1 MPSVDIPHKLYF
13 RIGEVARVVG
23 VKPYVLRYW
32 ESEFAVLRPEKTAS
46 GHRLYR
52 RRDVEILLDIKRLLY
67 DEKFTISGA
76 KKRLRE
82 SNKEGDTP
90 PPSTDRAD
98 QNPVAETDRQRD
110 VLVSIRKDL
119 LDLYKMLN
127 ADLS

>member
-13 RIGEVARVVG
+13 RIGEVARIVE

-82 SNKEGDTP
+82 INKEGEVAPLPTDSADQP
-90 PPSTDRAD
+90 PP
-98 QNPVAETDRQRD
+98 VETDRQKD
-110 VLVSIRKDL
+110 VLVSIRKEL

>member
-13 RIGEVARVVG
+13 RIGEVARIVG

-82 SNKEGDTP
+82 VGKEGEAP
-90 PPSTDRAD
+90 LSAESAD
-98 QNPVAETDRQRD
+98 QSQAVETDRQRD
-110 VLVSIRKDL
+110 VLVSIRKEL

-127 ADLS
+127 ADLP

>member
-13 RIGEVARVVG
+13 RIGEVARIVG

-82 SNKEGDTP
+82 GNKEGEAP
-90 PPSTDRAD
+90 PPSTDSAD
-98 QNPVAETDRQRD
+98 RNPVAETDRQRD

>member
-13 RIGEVARVVG
+13 RIGEVARIVE

-82 SNKEGDTP
+82 INKEGEAAP
-90 PPSTDRAD
+90 LPTDSAD
-98 QNPVAETDRQRD
+98 HSPQVETDRQKD
-110 VLVSIRKDL
+110 VLVSIRKEL

>member
-1 MPSVDIPHKLYF
+1 MSSVDIPHKLYF
-13 RIGEVARVVG
+13 RIGEVARIVG

-76 KKRLRE
+76 KKRLRDVG
-82 SNKEGDTP
+82 KEGEAP
-90 PPSTDRAD
+90 LPAESAE
-98 QNPVAETDRQRD
+98 QNQAVETDRQRD
-110 VLVSIRKDL
+110 VLVSIRKEL

-127 ADLS
+127 ADLP

>member
-1 MPSVDIPHKLYF
+1 MSSVDIPHKLYF
-13 RIGEVARVVG
+13 RIGEVARIVG

-82 SNKEGDTP
+82 VGREGDAP
-90 PPSTDRAD
+90 LPVESAE
-98 QNPVAETDRQRD
+98 QNQAVETDRQRD
-110 VLVSIRKDL
+110 VLVSIRKEL

>member
-13 RIGEVARVVG
+13 RIGEVARIVG

-82 SNKEGDTP
+82 SNKEGEAP
-90 PPSTDRAD
+90 PPSTDSAD
-98 QNPVAETDRQRD
+98 RSPAAETDRQRD

>member
-13 RIGEVARVVG
+13 RIGEVARIVE

-82 SNKEGDTP
+82 INKEGEAAPLPTDSADHP
-90 PPSTDRAD
+90 P
-98 QNPVAETDRQRD
+98 QVETDRQKD
-110 VLVSIRKDL
+110 VLVSIRKEL

>member
-1 MPSVDIPHKLYF
+1 MSSVDIPHKLYF
-13 RIGEVARVVG
+13 RIGEVARIVG

-82 SNKEGDTP
+82 VGKEGEAP
-90 PPSTDRAD
+90 LPAESAD
-98 QNPVAETDRQRD
+98 QNQAVETDRQRD
-110 VLVSIRKDL
+110 VLVSIRKEM

-127 ADLS
+127 ADLP

>member
-82 SNKEGDTP
+82 SNKEGEAP
-90 PPSTDRAD
+90 PPSTDSAD

>member
-1 MPSVDIPHKLYF
+1 MSSVDIPHKLYF
-13 RIGEVARVVG
+13 RIGEVARIVG

-82 SNKEGDTP
+82 VGKEGEAP
-90 PPSTDRAD
+90 LPAESAE
-98 QNPVAETDRQRD
+98 QNQVVETDRQRD
-110 VLVSIRKDL
+110 VLVSIRKEL

>member
-1 MPSVDIPHKLYF
+1 MSSVDIPHKLYF
-13 RIGEVARVVG
+13 RIGEVARIVG

-82 SNKEGDTP
+82 VGKEGEAP
-90 PPSTDRAD
+90 LPAESAE
-98 QNPVAETDRQRD
+98 QNQAVETDRQRD

>member
-1 MPSVDIPHKLYF
+1 MSSIDIPHKLYF
-13 RIGEVARVVG
+13 RIGEVARIVG

-82 SNKEGDTP
+82 VGREGDAP
-90 PPSTDRAD
+90 LPAESAE
-98 QNPVAETDRQRD
+98 QNQAVETDRQRD
-110 VLVSIRKDL
+110 VLVSIRKEL

>member
-13 RIGEVARVVG
+13 RIGEVARIVG

-32 ESEFAVLRPEKTAS
+32 ESEFAMLRPEKTAS

-82 SNKEGDTP
+82 VGKEGEAP
-90 PPSTDRAD
+90 LPAESAD
-98 QNPVAETDRQRD
+98 QSQAVETDRQRD
-110 VLVSIRKDL
+110 VLVSIRKEL

-127 ADLS
+127 ADLP

>member
-13 RIGEVARVVG
+13 RIGEVARIVG

-82 SNKEGDTP
+82 SNKEGEAP
-90 PPSTDRAD
+90 PPSTDSVE
-98 QNPVAETDRQRD
+98 QNPAAETDRQRD

>member
-1 MPSVDIPHKLYF
+1 MSSVDIPHKLYF
-13 RIGEVARVVG
+13 RIGEVARIVG

-82 SNKEGDTP
+82 VGKEGETP
-90 PPSTDRAD
+90 LPAESAE
-98 QNPVAETDRQRD
+98 QNQAVETDRQRD
-110 VLVSIRKDL
+110 VLVSIRKEM

-127 ADLS
+127 ADLP

>member
-13 RIGEVARVVG
+13 RIGEVARIVG

-82 SNKEGDTP
+82 VGKEGEAP
-90 PPSTDRAD
+90 LPAESAD
-98 QNPVAETDRQRD
+98 QNQAVETDRQRD
-110 VLVSIRKDL
+110 VLVSIRKEL

-127 ADLS
+127 ADLP

>member
-13 RIGEVARVVG
+13 RIGEVARIVG

-82 SNKEGDTP
+82 VGKEGEAP
-90 PPSTDRAD
+90 FPAESAD
-98 QNPVAETDRQRD
+98 QSQAVETDRQRD
-110 VLVSIRKDL
+110 VLVSIRKEL

-127 ADLS
+127 ADLP

>member
-90 PPSTDRAD
+90 PPSTDGAD
-98 QNPVAETDRQRD
+98 QNPAAETDRQRD

>member
-13 RIGEVARVVG
+13 RIGEVARIVE

-82 SNKEGDTP
+82 INKEGEAAP
-90 PPSTDRAD
+90 PPTDGSD
-98 QNPVAETDRQRD
+98 QPPQVETDRQKD
-110 VLVSIRKDL
+110 VLVSIRKEL

>member
-82 SNKEGDTP
+82 SSKEGDTP
-90 PPSTDRAD
+90 PPSTDSAD

>member
-13 RIGEVARVVG
+13 RIGEVARIVE

-82 SNKEGDTP
+82 INKEGEAAPLPTDSADHP
-90 PPSTDRAD
+90 P
-98 QNPVAETDRQRD
+98 QVETDRQKD
-110 VLVSIRKDL
+110 LLVSIRKEL

>member
-1 MPSVDIPHKLYF
+1 MSSVDIPHKLYF
-13 RIGEVARVVG
+13 RIGEVARIVG

-82 SNKEGDTP
+82 VGKEGEAP
-90 PPSTDRAD
+90 LPAESAE
-98 QNPVAETDRQRD
+98 QNQAVETDRQRD

-127 ADLS
+127 ADLP

>member
-1 MPSVDIPHKLYF
+1 MSSVDIPHKLYF
-13 RIGEVARVVG
+13 RIGEVARIVG

-82 SNKEGDTP
+82 VGKEGEAP
-90 PPSTDRAD
+90 LPAESAE
-98 QNPVAETDRQRD
+98 QNQAVETDRQRD
-110 VLVSIRKDL
+110 VLVSIRKEL

>member
-1 MPSVDIPHKLYF
+1 VSSVDIPHKLYF
-13 RIGEVARVVG
+13 RIGEVARIVG

-52 RRDVEILLDIKRLLY
+52 RRDVEILLDIKQLLY

-82 SNKEGDTP
+82 VGREGDAP
-90 PPSTDRAD
+90 LPAESAE
-98 QNPVAETDRQRD
+98 QNQVVETDRQRD
-110 VLVSIRKDL
+110 VLVSIRKEL

-127 ADLS
+127 ADLP

>member
-82 SNKEGDTP
+82 SNKEGDPP
-90 PPSTDRAD
+90 PPSTDSAD
-98 QNPVAETDRQRD
+98 QNPAAETDRQRD

>member
-13 RIGEVARVVG
+13 RIGEVARIVG

-82 SNKEGDTP
+82 VGKEGEAP
-90 PPSTDRAD
+90 LPAESAD
-98 QNPVAETDRQRD
+98 QSQAAETDRQRD
-110 VLVSIRKDL
+110 VLVSIRKEL

-127 ADLS
+127 ADLP

>member
-13 RIGEVARVVG
+13 RIGEVARIVG

-82 SNKEGDTP
+82 SSKEGEAP
-90 PPSTDRAD
+90 PPSTDSAD
-98 QNPVAETDRQRD
+98 RNPVAETDRQRD

>member
-90 PPSTDRAD
+90 PPSTDSAD
-98 QNPVAETDRQRD
+98 QNPAAETDRQRD

-127 ADLS
+127 ADLF

>member
-13 RIGEVARVVG
+13 RIGEVARIVG

-82 SNKEGDTP
+82 VGKEGEAP
-90 PPSTDRAD
+90 FPAESAD
-98 QNPVAETDRQRD
+98 QNQAAETDRQRD
-110 VLVSIRKDL
+110 VLVSIRKEL

-127 ADLS
+127 ADLP

>member
-13 RIGEVARVVG
+13 RIGEVARIVG

-82 SNKEGDTP
+82 SNKEGEAP
-90 PPSTDRAD
+90 PPSTDSAD
-98 QNPVAETDRQRD
+98 RNPVAETDRQRD

>member
-13 RIGEVARVVG
+13 RIGEVARIVG

-82 SNKEGDTP
+82 VGKEGEAP
-90 PPSTDRAD
+90 LPAESAD
-98 QNPVAETDRQRD
+98 QSQTAETDRQRD
-110 VLVSIRKDL
+110 VLVSIRKEL

-127 ADLS
+127 ADLP

>member
-1 MPSVDIPHKLYF
+1 MSSVDIPHKLYF
-13 RIGEVARVVG
+13 RIGEVARIVG

-82 SNKEGDTP
+82 VGKEGEAP
-90 PPSTDRAD
+90 LPAESAE
-98 QNPVAETDRQRD
+98 QNQAVETDRQRD
-110 VLVSIRKDL
+110 VLVSIRKEL

-127 ADLS
+127 ADLP